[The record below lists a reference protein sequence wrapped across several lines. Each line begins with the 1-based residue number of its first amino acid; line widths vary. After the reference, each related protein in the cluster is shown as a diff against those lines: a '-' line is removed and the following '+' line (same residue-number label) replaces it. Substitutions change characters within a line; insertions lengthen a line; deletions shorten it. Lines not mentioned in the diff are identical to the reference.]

1 MLEDAAV
8 AGKVRICPER
18 SGFLSKSGGDTILRR
33 SRTDEPAQA
42 RSSP

>member
-8 AGKVRICPER
+8 AGKVRICLER
-18 SGFLSKSGGDTILRR
+18 SGFLSRGGDAILRR
-33 SRTDEPAQA
+33 GRTGERARA